1 MHDEHQINKI
11 LLVSFIVSLCV
22 NPVIGFFAC
31 AYIRFKQKN
40 IFSCCVLIFL
50 GVVVAFFGFKLFE
63 IYNFEL
69 SQSVFMLNMFCT
81 FLLKFLGQ
89 AMMRGDTEG
98 GYVWTRGRLIVGWV
112 FVVFM
117 FLVIGFI
124 SIFVI

>member
-1 MHDEHQINKI
+1 VHDEREINKI

-31 AYIRFKQKN
+31 AYIRYRQDN
-40 IFSCCVLIFL
+40 LVSCCFLIVSGLCVFCFVLMELLGGNFLFRNVLI
-50 GVVVAFFGFKLFE
+50 
-63 IYNFEL
+63 
-69 SQSVFMLNMFCT
+69 LNMFFT
-81 FLLKFLGQ
+81 FLLTFLGKGIIY
-89 AMMRGDTEG
+89 GDTEG

-124 SIFVI
+124 SIFAI